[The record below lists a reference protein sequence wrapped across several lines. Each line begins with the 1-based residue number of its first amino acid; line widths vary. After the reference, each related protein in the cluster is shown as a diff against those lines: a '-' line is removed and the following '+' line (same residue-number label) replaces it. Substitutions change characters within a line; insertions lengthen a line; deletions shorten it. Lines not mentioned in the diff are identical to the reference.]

1 MAPIVIDP
9 PGAPPLTPPADDGSN
24 VWELLYEALGFHRDD
39 DALDPSAPLRK
50 LCESLTLPVQFVYD
64 LVRERD
70 DARAWTILFD
80 PDRCPAECLPYLAQY
95 VGVVITA
102 EMSEAQIRNE
112 IREPTGWA
120 RGRPPAI
127 RIATA
132 RTLKPVDDE
141 ELMVIIRARTPGPGQ
156 HYIRT
161 LLSQTPE
168 PDRSEYVIRKAVPA
182 WEVLDYAAIDGVV
195 FTDTAASW
203 ADFGSLAADKASF
216 RDLAETLPTEL
227 P

>member
-1 MAPIVIDP
+1 MPVVIYPDI
-9 PGAPPLTPPADDGSN
+9 APPLDPPADDGSF
-24 VWELLYEALGFHRDD
+24 VWDLLYNTLGFHRDD
-39 DALDPSAPLRK
+39 DGAHDFTLRKFCESWVAPLQ
-50 LCESLTLPVQFVYD
+50 LPYD

-70 DARAWTILFD
+70 DARPWQILFD
-80 PDRCPAECLPYLAQY
+80 PDLCPAECLPYLAQY
-95 VGVVITA
+95 VGVVITP
-102 EMSEAQIRNE
+102 EMSEAQVRRE

-127 RIATA
+127 RIATF
-132 RTLKPVDDE
+132 RTLRPVATE
-141 ELMVIIRARTPGPGQ
+141 ELMVIIRSRTPGPGQ

-168 PDRSEYVIRKAVPA
+168 PDRAEYVIRRAVPA

-195 FTDTAASW
+195 FTDIASSW

>member
-1 MAPIVIDP
+1 MPIVLDP
-9 PGAPPLTPPADDGSN
+9 PVAPPPSPPAEDGSY
-24 VWELLYEALGFHRDD
+24 VWELLYKSLGFHRDD
-39 DALDPSAPLRK
+39 DGAHDFTLRKFCESWAAPLQ
-50 LCESLTLPVQFVYD
+50 LPYD

-70 DARAWTILFD
+70 DAKAWTILFD
-80 PDRCPAECLPYLAQY
+80 PDRCPAQCLPYLAQY
-95 VGVVITA
+95 VGVVITP
-102 EMSEAQIRNE
+102 EMSEAQIRKE
-112 IREPTGWA
+112 IKEPTGWA

-127 RIATA
+127 RLATA
-132 RTLKPVDDE
+132 RTLRPVGE
-141 ELMVIIRARTPGPGQ
+141 EALMVIIRKRTPGAGQ

-168 PDRSEYVIRKAVPA
+168 PDRAEYVIRRAVPT

-195 FTDTAASW
+195 FNDVAASW
-203 ADFGSLAADKASF
+203 TDFGSLAADKASF